1 MMDMDTVNNAVT
13 RPQSCACEFWFGDS
27 NVKTTPLARF
37 IVGSMEVDD
46 DHGHQSPERDVT
58 RLLFL
63 FPHVIFLSKSFEKRI
78 LLFRSIK

>member
-1 MMDMDTVNNAVT
+1 MDTVNNAVT
-13 RPQSCACEFWFGDS
+13 RAQSCTCEFWFGDS

-37 IVGSMEVDD
+37 ILGSTEVDD

-63 FPHVIFLSKSFEKRI
+63 FPHVILLSKSFRKVNLAI
-78 LLFRSIK
+78 